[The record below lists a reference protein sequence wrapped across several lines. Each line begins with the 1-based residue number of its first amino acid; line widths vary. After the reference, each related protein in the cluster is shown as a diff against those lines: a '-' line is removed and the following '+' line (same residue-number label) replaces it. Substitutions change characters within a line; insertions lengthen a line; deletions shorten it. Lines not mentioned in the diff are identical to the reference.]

1 MLSYILNL
9 MFCQIIPD
17 SEDEYELP
25 REFTDVSKLSND
37 LANEYPTQKP
47 EYYSPTWN
55 HFIFNNM

>member
-1 MLSYILNL
+1 MLSYILNF

-17 SEDEYELP
+17 SEDEYE
-25 REFTDVSKLSND
+25 REYTDLSKLSND
-37 LANEYPTQKP
+37 LAEEYPNQKP

>member
-1 MLSYILNL
+1 

-25 REFTDVSKLSND
+25 REFTDVSKLSDD
-37 LANEYPTQKP
+37 LAYEYPTTNRP
-47 EYYSPTWN
+47 EYYSYTWN